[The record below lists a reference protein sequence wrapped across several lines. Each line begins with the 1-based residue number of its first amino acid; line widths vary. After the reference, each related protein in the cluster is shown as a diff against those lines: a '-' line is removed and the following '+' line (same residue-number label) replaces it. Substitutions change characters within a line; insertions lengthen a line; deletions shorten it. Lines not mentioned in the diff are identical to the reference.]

1 MFNQNTMITKR
12 TTIPSAEAL
21 LHTEVRCLDHGFI
34 MPVDYMGGD
43 ADIVQAAR
51 ASYGPST
58 RPVMEDRGLLRYLMR
73 HKHTSPFE
81 MAEVKFLCRMPIFIA
96 RQWIRHRTANVN
108 EMSLRYSQP
117 LDVYYVPEASTI
129 AAQSTNNKQGRG
141 VLLAVED
148 AELVRRTFMDSQS
161 AAVEDYTHL
170 ADRLGVARELARA
183 VLPVSLYTQWVW
195 KIDLHNL
202 LHFLQLRL
210 DAHAQYEIRV
220 FAEAMAG
227 FVRAWVPE
235 SWAAFEEYRI
245 GAVTLG
251 ATERRALALMFSGA
265 DAPSAGD
272 AAGLKGGELRE
283 FLAKVGEP

>member
-1 MFNQNTMITKR
+1 MITKR

-34 MPVDYMGGD
+34 TPVDYMGGD

-81 MAEVKFLCRMPIFIA
+81 MAEVKFLCRMPLFVA

-108 EMSLRYSQP
+108 EMSLRYGQP
-117 LDVYYVPEASTI
+117 LDVYYVPDASTI
-129 AAQSTNNKQGRG
+129 AAQSSDNKQGRG
-141 VLLAVED
+141 LPLSPED
-148 AELVRRTFMDSQS
+148 AEEVRAIFLDGQ
-161 AAVEDYTHL
+161 AADAARHAAL

-210 DAHAQYEIRV
+210 DPHAQYEIRV

-235 SWAAFEEYRI
+235 SWAAFEEYRLN
-245 GAVTLG
+245 AVTFG
-251 ATERRALALMFSGA
+251 ATERRALAMMIA
-265 DAPSAGD
+265 QYEDAENVGE